1 MWERAWLGRGRAH
14 VKLTCTLQPCHW
26 IWLEIVEA
34 GIAGSLGRWVVGVA
48 GVGIAGVAGVGS
60 LKNLVYCIS
69 ERVMVLRHC
78 SYATLEFQ
86 AGCAIVEEV

>member
-14 VKLTCTLQPCHW
+14 VKFTCTLQPCHW
-26 IWLEIVEA
+26 ILLEIVEA
-34 GIAGSLGRWVVGVA
+34 GIAGSLGPWVV
-48 GVGIAGVAGVGS
+48 GVAGVGS

-69 ERVMVLRHC
+69 ERVMVLRYC

>member
-1 MWERAWLGRGRAH
+1 M
-14 VKLTCTLQPCHW
+14 KLTCTLQPCHW

>member
-26 IWLEIVEA
+26 ILLEIVEVA
-34 GIAGSLGRWVVGVA
+34 GIAGSLVLLVLESQV
-48 GVGIAGVAGVGS
+48 S
-60 LKNLVYCIS
+60 LELECLKNLVYFIS